1 MVTSKFDVEFLRD
14 LIAEGYEGQEL
25 LEKFTAKH
33 ERVHGFK
40 TAGRVVDIKSDFDV
54 ELLRDLIAEGYRSQA
69 LFEKFTATREKI
81 PAAFAKWMND
91 LIKQSGGKTYTL
103 EECFSNCKT
112 N

>member
-14 LIAEGYEGQEL
+14 LIAEGYEGQDL
-25 LEKFTAKH
+25 LEKFTSKH

-40 TAGRVVDIKSDFDV
+40 TAGRVVDLKSDFDV
-54 ELLRDLIAEGYRSQA
+54 DILRDLIA
-69 LFEKFTATREKI
+69 EKFTATREKI